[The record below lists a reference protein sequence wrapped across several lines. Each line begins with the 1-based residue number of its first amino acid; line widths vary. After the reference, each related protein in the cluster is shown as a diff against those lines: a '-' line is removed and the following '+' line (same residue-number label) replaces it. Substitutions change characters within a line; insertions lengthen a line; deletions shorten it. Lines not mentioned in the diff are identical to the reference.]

1 MNEVCEKSKDILI
14 QKYEALCRLE
24 INNFKYILEN
34 NFYKNSDE
42 AIINNSMEKS
52 FRNGTLSIGFIGL
65 FDCVSYLINE
75 KISMDERR

>member
-52 FRNGTLSIGFIGL
+52 FRMEHFQLVLLDYSIVWVIW
-65 FDCVSYLINE
+65 
-75 KISMDERR
+75 